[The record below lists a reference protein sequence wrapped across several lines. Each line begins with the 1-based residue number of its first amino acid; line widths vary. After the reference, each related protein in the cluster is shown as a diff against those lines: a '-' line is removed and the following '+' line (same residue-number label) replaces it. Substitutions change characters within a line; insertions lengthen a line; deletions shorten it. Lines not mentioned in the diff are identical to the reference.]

1 MGPRGSRGCAS
12 EAKEECGES
21 GGRSARAEE
30 EGCARAEAAMLEGHA
45 ANRAGELGR
54 ACGCFAAAFRLRAL
68 PSGGGGAALISLC
81 NMRARQGHHEWC
93 AHALL
98 LLLCSARPLTER
110 ERAGVARLLSAPRTE
125 LPPVWT
131 AVMLS
136 QLTGSLLRLPSPE
149 ALREHEAGEV
159 DALLASPS
167 ATTGQPA
174 PHELEA
180 LGPPTGAAVRAADV
194 GADDTASAAAA
205 ERERNAR
212 CEASTQPVVI
222 CEAEALLKEREA
234 NVVAYA
240 VELGVAI

>member
-1 MGPRGSRGCAS
+1 
-12 EAKEECGES
+12 
-21 GGRSARAEE
+21 
-30 EGCARAEAAMLEGHA
+30 MLEGHE

-81 NMRARQGHHEWC
+81 NMRARQGHLEWC

-110 ERAGVARLLSAPRTE
+110 ERAGMARLLSAPRAE

-136 QLTGSLLRLPSPE
+136 PLTGSLVRLPSPE
-149 ALREHEAGEV
+149 ALRQHRAEDEV
-159 DALLASPS
+159 DALPASPP
-167 ATTGQPA
+167 ATAGQPA
-174 PHELEA
+174 PHETPAA
-180 LGPPTGAAVRAADV
+180 LGPPTGAAVRAA
-194 GADDTASAAAA
+194 ASAAAA
-205 ERERNAR
+205 EKERNAR
-212 CEASTQPVVI
+212 FTDAKLRLSPWLFARLA
-222 CEAEALLKEREA
+222 AEALLKEREA
-234 NVVAYA
+234 RVAAYA

>member
-1 MGPRGSRGCAS
+1 MEEGAA
-12 EAKEECGES
+12 EAEEGCGEP

-159 DALLASPS
+159 DALPASPP
-167 ATTGQPA
+167 ATAGQPA

-194 GADDTASAAAA
+194 GAADAASVAAA
-205 ERERNAR
+205 EKETEEREVYG

-222 CEAEALLKEREA
+222 CEAETLLKEREA
-234 NVVAYA
+234 NVAAYA